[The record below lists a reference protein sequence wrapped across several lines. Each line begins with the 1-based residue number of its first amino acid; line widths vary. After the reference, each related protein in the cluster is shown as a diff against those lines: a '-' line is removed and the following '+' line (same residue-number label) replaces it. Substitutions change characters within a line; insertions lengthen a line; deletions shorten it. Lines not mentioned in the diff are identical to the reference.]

1 MKKLTLLF
9 ALILSSITHAW
20 TIDGVGDFKFEKLNN
35 QVYVMHGPIAS
46 PSEQNHGFINNPAFI
61 KGDNGLI
68 VIDPG
73 SSKFVG
79 DNVLEEIGKISSK
92 PIVAVIN
99 THVHGDHW
107 LGNHSIKSKYP
118 NAKFYA
124 HMNMIREAEY
134 GEDQRWIKVF
144 SDITNKAKGTIAV
157 IPTYSISHQDTL
169 NIEGQKLVIHSPL
182 PSSHSSSDIMIEHA
196 NSKTL
201 FAGDNAFTDRMGRF
215 DGQSNML
222 DNIKILDYAKKLD
235 IDTYVPGHGYS
246 GSAAQAINPY
256 LNYLKVI
263 EQESRKGYEEDLA
276 DYEIKPFADK
286 HLAKYKDWSGYD
298 EQLGKHI
305 NKMLLEIEELDL

>member
-1 MKKLTLLF
+1 MKKLALLF
-9 ALILSSITHAW
+9 TLALSSTIHAW
-20 TIDGVGDFKFEKLNN
+20 TIDDVGDFKFEKLNK
-35 QVYVMHGPIAS
+35 QVHVIHGPIAS
-46 PSEQNHGFINNPAFI
+46 PSELNHGFMNNPAFI
-61 KGDNGLI
+61 EGDNGLI
-68 VIDPG
+68 IIDPG

-79 DNVLEEIGKISSK
+79 DNILNEIEKISSK
-92 PIVAVIN
+92 PVVAVIN

-107 LGNHSIKSKYP
+107 LANHSIKDKYP

-134 GEDQRWIKVF
+134 GEAQRWIKVY
-144 SDITNKAKGTIAV
+144 SDITSKAKGTIAV
-157 IPTYSISHQDTL
+157 IPTYSISHKDTL

-182 PSSHSSSDIMIEHA
+182 PSSHSSSDIMIEHV

-201 FAGDNAFTDRMGRF
+201 FTGDNAFTDRMGRF

-222 DNIKILDYAKKLD
+222 DNIKILDYAKNLT

-246 GSAAQAINPY
+246 GNVTQAIDPY

-263 EQESRKGYEEDLA
+263 EQESRKGFEEDLA
-276 DYEIKPFADK
+276 DYEIKPFANN
-286 HLAKYKDWSGYD
+286 HLANYRDWSGYD

-305 NKMLLEIEELDL
+305 NKMLLEIEALDI